1 MNNANK
7 PAAPVSVA
15 VGPAGDFLTSD
26 DYGVGMGL
34 TKREYF
40 AGQAIAGLSVDSD
53 LRYEQVAEYAVN
65 IADVVLKRLE
75 ETNDAN

>member
-1 MNNANK
+1 MNNANR

-40 AGQAIAGLSVDSD
+40 AGQAIAGLSVDAD
-53 LRYEQVAEYAVN
+53 LRYEQVAEYAVK
-65 IADVVLKRLE
+65 IADAVLKRLE
-75 ETNDAN
+75 ETNDAS

>member
-15 VGPAGDFLTSD
+15 AGPMGDLLTSND
-26 DYGVGMGL
+26 SRQGMGL

-40 AGQAIAGLSVDSD
+40 AGQAIAGLSVDAD
-53 LRYEQVAEYAVN
+53 LRYEQVAEYAVK
-65 IADVVLKRLE
+65 IADAVLKRLE
-75 ETNDAN
+75 ETNDAS

>member
-1 MNNANK
+1 MDNANR

>member
-15 VGPAGDFLTSD
+15 VGIAGNLLSSRHSGLD
-26 DYGVGMGL
+26 MGL

-40 AGQAIAGLSVDSD
+40 AGQALAGLSVDSD